1 MSSGS
6 TALPTAEN
14 GNGGNK
20 RIPCS
25 LHGCKRVYTD
35 NIALERHIRDHE
47 IPAQSLPGKVLL
59 CSSIGCSGSFSNM
72 QRLMEHMRHHHKPNI
87 FFQCESCRTKLRS
100 YRGLLTH
107 LHTCSRVPRSRTKPP
122 ELTLPLPAAA
132 NRPDMSTTA
141 MDQQPPQLESVSA
154 AQQLPSQIPNPDGSF
169 PTAVPQPDSAGPPLL
184 GPPILPL
191 PQASPPHL
199 ASPQLSVAPH
209 QPLFRNEAFNLP
221 SSLNLDGPKAASD
234 RLDAQG
240 QQQTHTWSP
249 ESVHPAPGSAP
260 HSPPGSSAVWKKNQ
274 GIACSRRILWEH
286 TRGRYT
292 CVQCGHVVS
301 NRKEMTQHIN
311 SQHSGNKAAEDTT
324 NSVNNT

>member
-1 MSSGS
+1 MEVCY
-6 TALPTAEN
+6 L
-14 GNGGNK
+14 

-35 NIALERHIRDHE
+35 NSALERHIQDHE
-47 IPAQSLPGKVLL
+47 IPAQSLPGELLL
-59 CSSIGCSGSFSNM
+59 CSSIGCSGSFPNM
-72 QRLMEHMRHHHKPNI
+72 QRLMQHMRHHHKPNI
-87 FFQCESCRTKLRS
+87 FFHCRTKLRS

-107 LHTCSRVPRSRTKPP
+107 LHTCSKVPRSRTKPL

-132 NRPDMSTTA
+132 NHPNVTATA

-154 AQQLPSQIPNPDGSF
+154 P
-169 PTAVPQPDSAGPPLL
+169 VSAGPPLL

-191 PQASPPHL
+191 SQASPSLL
-199 ASPQLSVAPH
+199 ASPQLSEATH
-209 QPLFRNEAFNLP
+209 QSVFRNEALNLP

-249 ESVHPAPGSAP
+249 ESFHPAPGSAP
-260 HSPPGSSAVWKKNQ
+260 HSPPGSSAVWKKNP
-274 GIACSRRILWEH
+274 GEPVFLRRILWEH

-311 SQHSGNKAAEDTT
+311 SQHSGSKAAEDTT
-324 NSVNNT
+324 NSTDNT